1 MGKKMSA
8 MISVI
13 VPVYN
18 AALFLDEMIKS
29 VLKQTYK
36 NWELLLVENGS
47 QDTSAVICKA
57 YAQHYDQIHM
67 IETTNTSIGSA
78 RNIGIEQAKG
88 DYLFF
93 VDADDYLASNTI
105 FEDLLKVA
113 VSGSVDIVVCN
124 YERLWKGKLLPAAS
138 HAAFSKFDPNLEEFR
153 FQGFFSVG
161 SLSYVWNKL
170 YRKQFLTDHA
180 LRFEEYDYAEDKLFN
195 MECYV
200 SGAKYAFLEKIGYV
214 YRKNET
220 SVSHQYKKDFF
231 QCWMRIAYAFQT
243 WTEEQDVCLTEQ
255 ECKRMTAYTLFF
267 AAFFNAK
274 MEYMESKNSLLA
286 VKRLL
291 KRYGTEPL
299 AKSCYKMLYREN
311 IQHLPKQLLWRG
323 MIRGFCF
330 FMDAG
335 GYLLLALGIKFLID
349 AKVDEHLSDTGK
361 RE

>member
-1 MGKKMSA
+1 MSV
-8 MISVI
+8 MISVV

-47 QDTSAVICKA
+47 EDTSPVICKA
-57 YAQHYDQIHM
+57 YAQQYENIYM
-67 IETTNTSIGSA
+67 IEARNIAPGIA
-78 RNIGIEQAKG
+78 RNIGMEQAKG
-88 DYLFF
+88 EYIFF
-93 VDADDYLASNTI
+93 ADADDYLASDTI
-105 FEDLLKVA
+105 FADLLKTA
-113 VSGSVDIVVCN
+113 EGSMADIVVCN

-138 HAAFSKFDPNLEEFR
+138 HAAFSKFAPDTETFR

-170 YRKQFLTDHA
+170 YRKQFLTAHM
-180 LRFEEYDYAEDKLFN
+180 LKFTEYDYAEDKLFN

-200 SGAKYAFLEKIGYV
+200 SGANYTFLEKIGYV
-214 YRKNET
+214 YRKNEK
-220 SVSHQYKKDFF
+220 SLSHQYKKDFY
-231 QCWMRIAYAFQT
+231 QCWINIAYAFQA
-243 WTEEQDVCLTEQ
+243 WTEEQIVRISQKDCE
-255 ECKRMTAYTLFF
+255 RMTAYILFF

-274 MEYMESKNSLLA
+274 MEYIEKKHSLAA
-286 VKRLL
+286 VRRLL

-299 AKSCYKMLYREN
+299 AKSCYKLLYREK
-311 IQHLPKQLLWRG
+311 QQQLPKQLLWRI
-323 MIRGFCF
+323 MMRGFSF

-335 GYLLLALGIKFLID
+335 CYLLLALGIKCLID
-349 AKVDEHLSDTGK
+349 AEVDERLSDTGK